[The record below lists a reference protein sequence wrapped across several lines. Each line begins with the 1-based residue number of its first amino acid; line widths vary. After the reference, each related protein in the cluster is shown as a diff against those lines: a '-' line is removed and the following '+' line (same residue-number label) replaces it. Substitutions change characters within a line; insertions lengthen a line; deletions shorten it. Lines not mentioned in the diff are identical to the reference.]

1 MGYDYLSTRCLF
13 KVAIEA
19 RVPERLKE
27 SVESG
32 AGSDTLV
39 RMEVIFAL
47 LVLALLGFPVLV
59 IVLWVRVAGLEDKV
73 ARLTLAKAV
82 QSQPSVTAAETPP
95 PLPPQAVT
103 AAVAPAV
110 ASPVATPVSATPRP
124 LVSVAASSPSKVA
137 PQDPW
142 EGLREM
148 GLLPPAD
155 LNGEYALG
163 SWWAVRVGGAL
174 AVASVVF
181 LGLWL
186 NLYSNLPAWV
196 RLGEIL
202 ALGALALWGGHRLE
216 QSRRDLGRVVFAVGL
231 TVCQFAA
238 WASYGL
244 PDMRIFATPAQAAV
258 LQFFVALIVGGVALA
273 RKDKLIG
280 QISIIFA
287 TVAVALSVQAGSDAL
302 TIGVAAGSIAA
313 LGAVLLSRGGWASS
327 AVLGL
332 VGSLLG
338 LLILY
343 DGRPSSVELT
353 AAIQL
358 GAGLAFLSLWFAD
371 LLGRVESS
379 FDEVQKNTFL
389 CAAFFGPAVLSI
401 SVAVGGDNNRAIAS
415 LIVAVFATVVGFLEL
430 RRRRVAAEIILT
442 SALVFAAAAGAWKV
456 EQRLV
461 WAVWIVAAALT
472 QLIYTRTRSA
482 TLIWVAEGMA
492 AAAVFAY
499 LNQAP
504 AQPWMRL
511 LAPVSVAALA
521 AWRFSWGQESA
532 TAWNLRRTVSLLAL
546 GLLVCYLQSQFPLV
560 DQPWAWLVVLPI
572 VALFREPKLLWAI
585 LPAFVWTHLVVLTS
599 HLGSNPGG
607 IIWPMWWALA
617 LVVLDATAVWFINIL
632 EHGFARF
639 VQGALAFVSAVLLLK
654 ALAAGLNLPSPP
666 VPDAGRAVA
675 LWLGGIALV
684 TALAEGYR
692 LLTNRPTVALV
703 AQVAFL
709 PAFVILATAW
719 AWSEKSL
726 ALTPLWLAGLALAL
740 YGLARLSVG
749 LEQMGSACRVLV
761 GAGLGLLVF
770 IYFDALPGAGVSL
783 LWALAAALVFIL
795 GFVLKT
801 RSYRMLGIVGLVI
814 ATGHVILFD
823 IHDILG
829 RIVACA
835 TVAVAFFGVA
845 WLYGKVVKSNPV
857 EGG

>member
-1 MGYDYLSTRCLF
+1 
-13 KVAIEA
+13 
-19 RVPERLKE
+19 
-27 SVESG
+27 
-32 AGSDTLV
+32 
-39 RMEVIFAL
+39 
-47 LVLALLGFPVLV
+47 
-59 IVLWVRVAGLEDKV
+59 
-73 ARLTLAKAV
+73 
-82 QSQPSVTAAETPP
+82 
-95 PLPPQAVT
+95 
-103 AAVAPAV
+103 
-110 ASPVATPVSATPRP
+110 
-124 LVSVAASSPSKVA
+124 
-137 PQDPW
+137 
-142 EGLREM
+142 M

-155 LNGEYALG
+155 LKGEYALG

-181 LGLWL
+181 LAIWL
-186 NLYSNLPAWV
+186 NLRSALPAWV

-202 ALGALALWGGHRLE
+202 ALGGLGLWGGYRLE

-231 TVCQFAA
+231 TVFQFAA
-238 WASYGL
+238 WASFGMEK
-244 PDMRIFATPAQAAV
+244 MRVLETPAQAAV

-287 TVAVALSVQAGSDAL
+287 TVATGLSVQAGSDAL
-302 TIGVAAGSIAA
+302 TIGVEAGSIAA

-371 LLGRVESS
+371 LLGRVASS
-379 FDEVQKNTFL
+379 FDEAQKNTFL

-401 SVAVGGDNNRAIAS
+401 SVAVGGDNNRATAS
-415 LIVAVFATVVGFLEL
+415 LIVAVFAAVVGFVEL

-482 TLIWVAEGMA
+482 ALIWVAEGMA
-492 AAAVFAY
+492 AAAVFTY

-504 AQPWMRL
+504 VQPWMRL
-511 LAPVSVAALA
+511 LAPVLVAALA
-521 AWRFSWGQESA
+521 AWRFSWGQENFAAS
-532 TAWNLRRTVSLLAL
+532 TLRRTVSLLAL
-546 GLLVCYLQSQFPLV
+546 GLLVCYVQSQFPLV

-572 VALFREPKLLWAI
+572 AALFHEPKLLWAI

-617 LVVLDATAVWFINIL
+617 LVVLDAAAVWFINIL
-632 EHGFARF
+632 EQGFARF
-639 VQGALAFVSAVLLLK
+639 VQGVLVFVSAVLLLK

-684 TALAEGYR
+684 AALAEGYR

-709 PAFVILATAW
+709 PAFVVLATAW
-719 AWSEKSL
+719 SGGEKSL
-726 ALTPLWLAGLALAL
+726 ALTPLWLGGLALAL
-740 YGLARLSVG
+740 YGLVRSSVG
-749 LEQMGSACRVLV
+749 LEQAGSAARALV
-761 GAGLGLLVF
+761 SAGLGLIVF

-783 LWALAAALVFIL
+783 LWALAAALIFIL

-835 TVAVAFFGVA
+835 AVAIAFFGVA

>member
-1 MGYDYLSTRCLF
+1 
-13 KVAIEA
+13 
-19 RVPERLKE
+19 
-27 SVESG
+27 
-32 AGSDTLV
+32 
-39 RMEVIFAL
+39 MEVLLALIAFAL
-47 LVLALLGFPVLV
+47 VMAFPVLV
-59 IVLWVRVAGLEDKV
+59 IALWVRVSSLEAKV
-73 ARLTLAKAV
+73 ARLTSAKAV

-95 PLPPQAVT
+95 PLPAQAVAAAVAPVVAT
-103 AAVAPAV
+103 AVAPAV
-110 ASPVATPVSATPRP
+110 ASPVATPVPAIPRP
-124 LVSVAASSPSKVA
+124 LVSVAASSASKVA

-155 LNGEYALG
+155 LKGEYALG
-163 SWWAVRVGGAL
+163 SWWAVRFGGAL

-181 LGLWL
+181 LALWL

-231 TVCQFAA
+231 AVCQFAA

-244 PDMRIFATPAQAAV
+244 PDMRIFATPAPAAV
-258 LQFFVALIVGGVALA
+258 LQFFVALVIGGVALA
-273 RKDKLIG
+273 RKDQLIG

-353 AAIQL
+353 AAIKL

-371 LLGRVESS
+371 LLGRVASS
-379 FDEVQKNTFL
+379 FDEAQKNTFL

-401 SVAVGGDNNRAIAS
+401 SVAVGGDNSRATAS
-415 LIVAVFATVVGFLEL
+415 LIVAVFATVVGFVEF

-499 LNQAP
+499 LNQSP
-504 AQPWMRL
+504 VQPWMRL
-511 LAPVSVAALA
+511 LAPVSVAVLA
-521 AWRFSWGQESA
+521 AWRFSWGEESA
-532 TAWNLRRTVSLLAL
+532 TALKLRRTVSLLAL
-546 GLLVCYLQSQFPLV
+546 GLLVCYLQSQFPMV
-560 DQPWAWLVVLPI
+560 DQPWAWLVILP
-572 VALFREPKLLWAI
+572 VAALFREPKLLWAI

-599 HLGSNPGG
+599 HLGSNPEG

-617 LVVLDATAVWFINIL
+617 LVVLDASAVWFINIL

-654 ALAAGLNLPSPP
+654 ALAAGLNLPSSP
-666 VPDAGRAVA
+666 VA

-692 LLTNRPTVALV
+692 HLTNRPTVALV

-709 PAFVILATAW
+709 PAFVVLA
-719 AWSEKSL
+719 AWSWQEKSL

-740 YGLARLSVG
+740 YGLARSSIG
-749 LEQMGSACRVLV
+749 LEQTGSAARVLV
-761 GAGLGLLVF
+761 SAGLGLIVF
-770 IYFDALPGAGVSL
+770 IYFNALPGAGVSL

-801 RSYRMLGIVGLVI
+801 RSYRILGIVGLVI

-823 IHDILG
+823 IDDILG

-835 TVAVAFFGVA
+835 AVAVAFFGVA

>member
-1 MGYDYLSTRCLF
+1 
-13 KVAIEA
+13 
-19 RVPERLKE
+19 
-27 SVESG
+27 
-32 AGSDTLV
+32 
-39 RMEVIFAL
+39 MEVLLALIAFAL
-47 LVLALLGFPVLV
+47 VMAFPVLV
-59 IVLWVRVAGLEDKV
+59 IALWVRVSSLEAKV
-73 ARLTLAKAV
+73 ARLISAKAV

-95 PLPPQAVT
+95 PLPAQAVV
-103 AAVAPAV
+103 AAVAPAVAPAV
-110 ASPVATPVSATPRP
+110 ASPVATPVPAIPRP
-124 LVSVAASSPSKVA
+124 LVSVAASSASKVA

-155 LNGEYALG
+155 LKGEYALG

-181 LGLWL
+181 LAIWL
-186 NLYSNLPAWV
+186 NLRSALPAWV

-202 ALGALALWGGHRLE
+202 ALGGLGLWGGYRLE

-231 TVCQFAA
+231 TVFQFAA
-238 WASYGL
+238 WASFGMEK
-244 PDMRIFATPAQAAV
+244 MRVLETPAQAAV

-287 TVAVALSVQAGSDAL
+287 TVATGLSVQAGSDAL
-302 TIGVAAGSIAA
+302 TIGVEAGSIAA

-371 LLGRVESS
+371 LLGRVASS
-379 FDEVQKNTFL
+379 FDEAQKNTFL

-401 SVAVGGDNNRAIAS
+401 SVAVGGDNNRATAS
-415 LIVAVFATVVGFLEL
+415 LIVAVFAAVVGFVEL

-482 TLIWVAEGMA
+482 ALIWVAEGMA
-492 AAAVFAY
+492 AAAVFTY

-504 AQPWMRL
+504 VQPWMRL
-511 LAPVSVAALA
+511 LAPVLVAALA
-521 AWRFSWGQESA
+521 AWRFSWGQENFAAS
-532 TAWNLRRTVSLLAL
+532 TLRRTVSLLAL
-546 GLLVCYLQSQFPLV
+546 GLLVCYVQSQFPLV

-572 VALFREPKLLWAI
+572 AALFREPKLLWAI

-617 LVVLDATAVWFINIL
+617 LVVLDAAAVWFVNIL
-632 EHGFARF
+632 EQGFARF
-639 VQGALAFVSAVLLLK
+639 VQGVLVFVSAVLLLK

-703 AQVAFL
+703 AQLAFL
-709 PAFVILATAW
+709 PAFVVLATAW
-719 AWSEKSL
+719 SGGEKSL
-726 ALTPLWLAGLALAL
+726 ALTPLWLGGLALAL
-740 YGLARLSVG
+740 YGLVRSSVG
-749 LEQMGSACRVLV
+749 LEQAGSAARALV
-761 GAGLGLLVF
+761 SAGLGLIVF

-783 LWALAAALVFIL
+783 LWALAAALIFIL

-835 TVAVAFFGVA
+835 AVAIAFFGVA

>member
-1 MGYDYLSTRCLF
+1 
-13 KVAIEA
+13 
-19 RVPERLKE
+19 
-27 SVESG
+27 
-32 AGSDTLV
+32 
-39 RMEVIFAL
+39 MEVLLALIAFAL
-47 LVLALLGFPVLV
+47 VMAFPVLV
-59 IVLWVRVAGLEDKV
+59 IALWVRVSSLEAKV
-73 ARLTLAKAV
+73 ARLISAKAV

-95 PLPPQAVT
+95 PLPAQAVV
-103 AAVAPAV
+103 AAVVPAVVPAVAPAV
-110 ASPVATPVSATPRP
+110 ASPVATPVPAIPRP
-124 LVSVAASSPSKVA
+124 LVSVAASSASKVA

-155 LNGEYALG
+155 LKGEYALG

-181 LGLWL
+181 LAIWL
-186 NLYSNLPAWV
+186 NLRSALPAWV

-202 ALGALALWGGHRLE
+202 ALGGLGLWGGYRLE

-231 TVCQFAA
+231 TVFQFAA
-238 WASYGL
+238 WASFGMEK
-244 PDMRIFATPAQAAV
+244 MRVLETPAQAAV

-287 TVAVALSVQAGSDAL
+287 TVATGLSVQAGSDAL
-302 TIGVAAGSIAA
+302 TIGVEAGSIAA

-371 LLGRVESS
+371 LLGRVASS
-379 FDEVQKNTFL
+379 FDEAQKNTFL

-401 SVAVGGDNNRAIAS
+401 SVAVGGDNNRATAS
-415 LIVAVFATVVGFLEL
+415 LIVAVFAAVVGFVEL

-482 TLIWVAEGMA
+482 ALIWVAEGMA
-492 AAAVFAY
+492 AAAVFTY

-504 AQPWMRL
+504 VQPWMRL
-511 LAPVSVAALA
+511 LAPVLVAALA
-521 AWRFSWGQESA
+521 AWRFSWGQENFAAS
-532 TAWNLRRTVSLLAL
+532 TLRRTVSLLAL
-546 GLLVCYLQSQFPLV
+546 GLLVCYVQSQFPLV

-572 VALFREPKLLWAI
+572 AALFREPKLLWAI

-617 LVVLDATAVWFINIL
+617 LVVLDAAAVWFINIL
-632 EHGFARF
+632 EQGFARF
-639 VQGALAFVSAVLLLK
+639 VQGVLVFVSAVLLLK

-684 TALAEGYR
+684 AALAEGYR

-703 AQVAFL
+703 AQLAFL
-709 PAFVILATAW
+709 PAFVVLATAW
-719 AWSEKSL
+719 SGGEKSL
-726 ALTPLWLAGLALAL
+726 ALTPLWLGGLALAL
-740 YGLARLSVG
+740 YGLVRSSVG
-749 LEQMGSACRVLV
+749 LEQAGSAARALV
-761 GAGLGLLVF
+761 SAGLGLIVF

-783 LWALAAALVFIL
+783 LWALAAALIFIL

-835 TVAVAFFGVA
+835 AVAIAFFGVA

>member
-1 MGYDYLSTRCLF
+1 ME
-13 KVAIEA
+13 KM
-19 RVPERLKE
+19 RV
-27 SVESG
+27 
-32 AGSDTLV
+32 
-39 RMEVIFAL
+39 
-47 LVLALLGFPVLV
+47 
-59 IVLWVRVAGLEDKV
+59 LE
-73 ARLTLAKAV
+73 
-82 QSQPSVTAAETPP
+82 
-95 PLPPQAVT
+95 
-103 AAVAPAV
+103 
-110 ASPVATPVSATPRP
+110 
-124 LVSVAASSPSKVA
+124 
-137 PQDPW
+137 
-142 EGLREM
+142 
-148 GLLPPAD
+148 
-155 LNGEYALG
+155 
-163 SWWAVRVGGAL
+163 
-174 AVASVVF
+174 
-181 LGLWL
+181 
-186 NLYSNLPAWV
+186 
-196 RLGEIL
+196 
-202 ALGALALWGGHRLE
+202 
-216 QSRRDLGRVVFAVGL
+216 
-231 TVCQFAA
+231 
-238 WASYGL
+238 
-244 PDMRIFATPAQAAV
+244 TPAQAAV

-287 TVAVALSVQAGSDAL
+287 TVATGLSVQAGSDAL
-302 TIGVAAGSIAA
+302 TIGVEAGSIAA

-371 LLGRVESS
+371 LLGRVASS
-379 FDEVQKNTFL
+379 FDEAQKNTFL

-401 SVAVGGDNNRAIAS
+401 SVAVGGDNNRATAS
-415 LIVAVFATVVGFLEL
+415 LIVAVFAAVVGFVEL

-482 TLIWVAEGMA
+482 ALIWVAEGMA
-492 AAAVFAY
+492 AAAVFTY

-504 AQPWMRL
+504 VQPWMRL
-511 LAPVSVAALA
+511 LAPVLVAALA
-521 AWRFSWGQESA
+521 AWRFSWGQENFAAS
-532 TAWNLRRTVSLLAL
+532 TLRRTVSLLAL
-546 GLLVCYLQSQFPLV
+546 GLLVCYVQSQFPLV

-572 VALFREPKLLWAI
+572 AALFREPKLLWAI

-617 LVVLDATAVWFINIL
+617 LVVLDAAAVWFINIL

-654 ALAAGLNLPSPP
+654 ALAVWLNLPSPP

-703 AQVAFL
+703 AQLAFL
-709 PAFVILATAW
+709 PAFVVLATAW
-719 AWSEKSL
+719 SGGEKSL
-726 ALTPLWLAGLALAL
+726 ALTPLWLGGLALAL
-740 YGLARLSVG
+740 YGLVRSSVG
-749 LEQMGSACRVLV
+749 LEQAGSAARALV
-761 GAGLGLLVF
+761 SAGLGLIVF

-783 LWALAAALVFIL
+783 LWALAAALIFIL

-835 TVAVAFFGVA
+835 AVAIAFFGVA

>member
-1 MGYDYLSTRCLF
+1 
-13 KVAIEA
+13 
-19 RVPERLKE
+19 
-27 SVESG
+27 
-32 AGSDTLV
+32 
-39 RMEVIFAL
+39 MEVLLALIAFAL
-47 LVLALLGFPVLV
+47 VMAFPVLV
-59 IVLWVRVAGLEDKV
+59 IALWVRVSSLEAKV
-73 ARLTLAKAV
+73 ARLTANPIVTPK
-82 QSQPSVTAAETPP
+82 PSVTAAETPP
-95 PLPPQAVT
+95 PLPAQAVV
-103 AAVAPAV
+103 AAVVPAVAPAV
-110 ASPVATPVSATPRP
+110 ASPVATPVPAIPRP
-124 LVSVAASSPSKVA
+124 LVSVAASSASKVA

-155 LNGEYALG
+155 LKGEYALG

-181 LGLWL
+181 LAIWL
-186 NLYSNLPAWV
+186 NLRSALPAWV

-202 ALGALALWGGHRLE
+202 ALGGLGLWGGYRLE

-231 TVCQFAA
+231 TVFQFAA
-238 WASYGL
+238 WASFGMEK
-244 PDMRIFATPAQAAV
+244 MRVLETPAQAAV

-287 TVAVALSVQAGSDAL
+287 TVATGLSVQAGSDAL
-302 TIGVAAGSIAA
+302 TIGVEAGSIAA

-371 LLGRVESS
+371 LLGRVASS
-379 FDEVQKNTFL
+379 FDEAQKNTFL

-401 SVAVGGDNNRAIAS
+401 SVAVGGDNNRATAS
-415 LIVAVFATVVGFLEL
+415 LIVAVFAAVVGFVEL

-482 TLIWVAEGMA
+482 ALIWVAEGMA
-492 AAAVFAY
+492 AAAVFTY

-504 AQPWMRL
+504 VQPWMRL
-511 LAPVSVAALA
+511 LAPVLVAALA
-521 AWRFSWGQESA
+521 AWRFSWGQENFAAS
-532 TAWNLRRTVSLLAL
+532 TLRRTVSLLAL
-546 GLLVCYLQSQFPLV
+546 GLLVCYVQSQFPLV

-572 VALFREPKLLWAI
+572 AALFHEPKLLWAI

-617 LVVLDATAVWFINIL
+617 LVVLDAAAVWFINIL
-632 EHGFARF
+632 EQGFARF
-639 VQGALAFVSAVLLLK
+639 VQGVLVFVSAVLLLK

-684 TALAEGYR
+684 AALAEGYR

-703 AQVAFL
+703 AQLAFL
-709 PAFVILATAW
+709 PAFVVLATAW
-719 AWSEKSL
+719 SGGEKSL
-726 ALTPLWLAGLALAL
+726 ALTPLWLGGLALAL
-740 YGLARLSVG
+740 YGLVRSSVG
-749 LEQMGSACRVLV
+749 LEQAGSAARALV
-761 GAGLGLLVF
+761 SAGLGLIVF

-783 LWALAAALVFIL
+783 LWALAAALIFIL

-835 TVAVAFFGVA
+835 AVAVAFFGVA

>member
-1 MGYDYLSTRCLF
+1 
-13 KVAIEA
+13 
-19 RVPERLKE
+19 
-27 SVESG
+27 
-32 AGSDTLV
+32 
-39 RMEVIFAL
+39 MEVLLALIAFAL
-47 LVLALLGFPVLV
+47 VMAFPVLV
-59 IVLWVRVAGLEDKV
+59 IALWVRVSSLEAKV
-73 ARLTLAKAV
+73 ARLTANPIVTTK
-82 QSQPSVTAAETPP
+82 PSVTAAETPP
-95 PLPPQAVT
+95 PLPAQAVV
-103 AAVAPAV
+103 AAVAPAVAPAV
-110 ASPVATPVSATPRP
+110 ASPVATPVPAIPRP
-124 LVSVAASSPSKVA
+124 LVSVAASSASKVA

-155 LNGEYALG
+155 LKGEYALG

-181 LGLWL
+181 LAIWL
-186 NLYSNLPAWV
+186 NLRSALPAWV

-202 ALGALALWGGHRLE
+202 ALGGLGLWGGYRLE

-231 TVCQFAA
+231 TVFQFAA
-238 WASYGL
+238 WASFGMEK
-244 PDMRIFATPAQAAV
+244 MRVLETPAQAAV

-287 TVAVALSVQAGSDAL
+287 TVATGLSVQAGSDAL
-302 TIGVAAGSIAA
+302 TIGVEAGSIAA

-371 LLGRVESS
+371 LLGRVASS
-379 FDEVQKNTFL
+379 FDEAQKNTFL

-401 SVAVGGDNNRAIAS
+401 SVAVGGDNNRATAS
-415 LIVAVFATVVGFLEL
+415 LIVAVFAAVVGFVEL

-482 TLIWVAEGMA
+482 ALIWVAEGMA
-492 AAAVFAY
+492 AAAVFTY

-504 AQPWMRL
+504 VQPWMRL
-511 LAPVSVAALA
+511 LAPVLVAALA
-521 AWRFSWGQESA
+521 AWRFSWGQENFAAS
-532 TAWNLRRTVSLLAL
+532 TLRRTVSLLAL
-546 GLLVCYLQSQFPLV
+546 GLLVCYVQSQFPLV

-572 VALFREPKLLWAI
+572 AALFREPKLLWAI

-617 LVVLDATAVWFINIL
+617 LVVLDAAAVWFINIL
-632 EHGFARF
+632 EQGFARF
-639 VQGALAFVSAVLLLK
+639 VQGVLVFVSAVLLLK

-684 TALAEGYR
+684 AALAEGYR

-703 AQVAFL
+703 AQLAFL
-709 PAFVILATAW
+709 PAFVVLATAW
-719 AWSEKSL
+719 SGGEKSL
-726 ALTPLWLAGLALAL
+726 ALTPLWLGGLALAL
-740 YGLARLSVG
+740 YGLVRSSVG
-749 LEQMGSACRVLV
+749 LEQAGSAARALV
-761 GAGLGLLVF
+761 SAGLGLIVF

-783 LWALAAALVFIL
+783 LWALAAALIFIL

-835 TVAVAFFGVA
+835 AVAVAFFGVA

>member
-1 MGYDYLSTRCLF
+1 M
-13 KVAIEA
+13 
-19 RVPERLKE
+19 
-27 SVESG
+27 
-32 AGSDTLV
+32 
-39 RMEVIFAL
+39 
-47 LVLALLGFPVLV
+47 
-59 IVLWVRVAGLEDKV
+59 
-73 ARLTLAKAV
+73 
-82 QSQPSVTAAETPP
+82 
-95 PLPPQAVT
+95 
-103 AAVAPAV
+103 
-110 ASPVATPVSATPRP
+110 
-124 LVSVAASSPSKVA
+124 SVAASSASKVA

-155 LNGEYALG
+155 LKGEYALG

-181 LGLWL
+181 LALWL

-202 ALGALALWGGHRLE
+202 ALGGLGLWGGYRLE

-231 TVCQFAA
+231 TVFQFAA
-238 WASYGL
+238 WASFGMEK
-244 PDMRIFATPAQAAV
+244 MRVLETPAQAAV

-287 TVAVALSVQAGSDAL
+287 TVATGLSVQAGSDAL
-302 TIGVAAGSIAA
+302 TIGVEAGSIAA

-332 VGSLLG
+332 VGSLLA

-371 LLGRVESS
+371 LLGRVASS
-379 FDEVQKNTFL
+379 FDEAQKNTFL

-401 SVAVGGDNNRAIAS
+401 SVAVGGDNNRATAS
-415 LIVAVFATVVGFLEL
+415 LIVAVFAAVVGFVEL

-482 TLIWVAEGMA
+482 ALIWVAEGMA
-492 AAAVFAY
+492 AAAVFTY

-504 AQPWMRL
+504 VQPWMRL
-511 LAPVSVAALA
+511 LAPVLVAALA
-521 AWRFSWGQESA
+521 AWRFSWGQENFAAS
-532 TAWNLRRTVSLLAL
+532 TLRRTVSLLAL
-546 GLLVCYLQSQFPLV
+546 GLLVCYVQSQFPLV

-572 VALFREPKLLWAI
+572 AALFREPKLLWAI

-617 LVVLDATAVWFINIL
+617 LVVLDAAAVWFINIL

-654 ALAAGLNLPSPP
+654 ALAVWLNLPSPP

-703 AQVAFL
+703 AQLAFL
-709 PAFVILATAW
+709 PAFVVLATAW
-719 AWSEKSL
+719 SGGEKSL
-726 ALTPLWLAGLALAL
+726 ALTPLWLGGLALAL
-740 YGLARLSVG
+740 YGLVRSSVG
-749 LEQMGSACRVLV
+749 LEQAGSAARALV
-761 GAGLGLLVF
+761 SAGLGLIVF

-783 LWALAAALVFIL
+783 LWALAAALIFIL

-835 TVAVAFFGVA
+835 AVAVAFFGVA

>member
-1 MGYDYLSTRCLF
+1 
-13 KVAIEA
+13 
-19 RVPERLKE
+19 
-27 SVESG
+27 
-32 AGSDTLV
+32 
-39 RMEVIFAL
+39 MEVLLALIAFAL
-47 LVLALLGFPVLV
+47 VMAFPVLV
-59 IVLWVRVAGLEDKV
+59 IALWVRVSSLEAKV
-73 ARLTLAKAV
+73 ARLISAKAV

-95 PLPPQAVT
+95 PLPAQAVV
-103 AAVAPAV
+103 AAVAPAVAPAV
-110 ASPVATPVSATPRP
+110 ASPVATPVPAIPRP
-124 LVSVAASSPSKVA
+124 LVSVAASSASKVA
-137 PQDPW
+137 PLDPW

-155 LNGEYALG
+155 LKGEYALG

-181 LGLWL
+181 LAIWL
-186 NLYSNLPAWV
+186 NLRSTLPAWV

-202 ALGALALWGGHRLE
+202 ALGGLGLWGGHRLE

-231 TVCQFAA
+231 TVFQFAA
-238 WASYGL
+238 WASFGMEK
-244 PDMRIFATPAQAAV
+244 MRVLETPAQAAV

-287 TVAVALSVQAGSDAL
+287 TVATGLSVQAGSDAL
-302 TIGVAAGSIAA
+302 TIGVEAGSIAA

-371 LLGRVESS
+371 LLGRVASS
-379 FDEVQKNTFL
+379 FDEAQKNTFL

-401 SVAVGGDNNRAIAS
+401 SVAVGGDNNRATAS
-415 LIVAVFATVVGFLEL
+415 LIVAVFAAVVGFVEL

-482 TLIWVAEGMA
+482 ALIWVAEGMA
-492 AAAVFAY
+492 AAAVFTY

-504 AQPWMRL
+504 VQPWMRL
-511 LAPVSVAALA
+511 LAPVLVAALA
-521 AWRFSWGQESA
+521 AWRFSWGQENFAAS
-532 TAWNLRRTVSLLAL
+532 TLRRTVSLLAL
-546 GLLVCYLQSQFPLV
+546 GLLVCYVQSQFPLV

-572 VALFREPKLLWAI
+572 AALFREPKLLWAI

-617 LVVLDATAVWFINIL
+617 LVVLDAAAVWFINIL

-654 ALAAGLNLPSPP
+654 ALAVWLNLPSPP

-684 TALAEGYR
+684 AALAEGYR

-709 PAFVILATAW
+709 PAFVVLATAW
-719 AWSEKSL
+719 SGGEKSL
-726 ALTPLWLAGLALAL
+726 ALTPLWLGGLALAL
-740 YGLARLSVG
+740 YGLVRSSVG
-749 LEQMGSACRVLV
+749 LEQAGSAARVLV
-761 GAGLGLLVF
+761 SAGLGLIVF

-783 LWALAAALVFIL
+783 LWALAAALIFIL

-835 TVAVAFFGVA
+835 AVAIAFFGVA

>member
-1 MGYDYLSTRCLF
+1 
-13 KVAIEA
+13 
-19 RVPERLKE
+19 
-27 SVESG
+27 
-32 AGSDTLV
+32 
-39 RMEVIFAL
+39 MEVLLALIAFAL
-47 LVLALLGFPVLV
+47 VMAFPVLV
-59 IVLWVRVAGLEDKV
+59 IALWVRVSSLEAKV
-73 ARLTLAKAV
+73 ARLTANPIVTTK
-82 QSQPSVTAAETPP
+82 PSVTAAETPP
-95 PLPPQAVT
+95 PLPAQAVV
-103 AAVAPAV
+103 AAVVPAVAPAV
-110 ASPVATPVSATPRP
+110 ASPVATPVPAIPRP
-124 LVSVAASSPSKVA
+124 LVSVAASSASKVA

-155 LNGEYALG
+155 LKGEYALG

-181 LGLWL
+181 LAIWL
-186 NLYSNLPAWV
+186 NLRSALPAWV

-202 ALGALALWGGHRLE
+202 ALGGLGLWGGYRLE

-231 TVCQFAA
+231 TVFQFAA
-238 WASYGL
+238 WASFGMEK
-244 PDMRIFATPAQAAV
+244 MRVLETPAQAAV

-287 TVAVALSVQAGSDAL
+287 TVATGLSVQAGSDAL
-302 TIGVAAGSIAA
+302 TIGVEAGSIAA

-371 LLGRVESS
+371 LLGRVASS
-379 FDEVQKNTFL
+379 FDEAQKNTFL

-401 SVAVGGDNNRAIAS
+401 SVAVGGDNNRATAS
-415 LIVAVFATVVGFLEL
+415 LIVAVFAAVVGFVEL

-482 TLIWVAEGMA
+482 ALIWVAEGMA
-492 AAAVFAY
+492 AAAVFTY

-504 AQPWMRL
+504 VQPWMRL
-511 LAPVSVAALA
+511 LAPVLVAALA
-521 AWRFSWGQESA
+521 AWRFSWGQENFAAS
-532 TAWNLRRTVSLLAL
+532 TLRRTVSLLAL
-546 GLLVCYLQSQFPLV
+546 GLLVCYVQSQFPLV

-572 VALFREPKLLWAI
+572 AALFREPKLLWAI

-617 LVVLDATAVWFINIL
+617 LVVLDAAAVWFINIL
-632 EHGFARF
+632 EQGFARF
-639 VQGALAFVSAVLLLK
+639 VQGVLVFVSAVLLLK

-703 AQVAFL
+703 AQLAFL
-709 PAFVILATAW
+709 PAFVVLATAW
-719 AWSEKSL
+719 SGGEKSL
-726 ALTPLWLAGLALAL
+726 ALTPLWLGGLALAL
-740 YGLARLSVG
+740 YGLVRSSVG
-749 LEQMGSACRVLV
+749 LEQVGSAARALV
-761 GAGLGLLVF
+761 SAGLGLIVF

-783 LWALAAALVFIL
+783 LWALAAALIFIL

-835 TVAVAFFGVA
+835 AVAVAFFGVA

>member
-1 MGYDYLSTRCLF
+1 M
-13 KVAIEA
+13 
-19 RVPERLKE
+19 
-27 SVESG
+27 
-32 AGSDTLV
+32 
-39 RMEVIFAL
+39 
-47 LVLALLGFPVLV
+47 
-59 IVLWVRVAGLEDKV
+59 
-73 ARLTLAKAV
+73 
-82 QSQPSVTAAETPP
+82 
-95 PLPPQAVT
+95 
-103 AAVAPAV
+103 
-110 ASPVATPVSATPRP
+110 
-124 LVSVAASSPSKVA
+124 
-137 PQDPW
+137 
-142 EGLREM
+142 
-148 GLLPPAD
+148 
-155 LNGEYALG
+155 G

-181 LGLWL
+181 LAIWL
-186 NLYSNLPAWV
+186 NLRSALPAWV

-202 ALGALALWGGHRLE
+202 ALGGLGLWGGYRLE

-231 TVCQFAA
+231 TVFQFAA
-238 WASYGL
+238 WASFGMEK
-244 PDMRIFATPAQAAV
+244 MRVLETPAQAAV

-287 TVAVALSVQAGSDAL
+287 TVATGLSVQAGSDAL
-302 TIGVAAGSIAA
+302 TIGVEAGSIAA

-332 VGSLLG
+332 VGSLLA

-371 LLGRVESS
+371 LLGRVASS
-379 FDEVQKNTFL
+379 FDEAQKNTFL

-401 SVAVGGDNNRAIAS
+401 SVAVGGDNNRATAS
-415 LIVAVFATVVGFLEL
+415 LIVAVFAAVVGFVEL

-482 TLIWVAEGMA
+482 ALIWVAEGMA
-492 AAAVFAY
+492 AAAVFTY

-504 AQPWMRL
+504 VQPWMRL
-511 LAPVSVAALA
+511 LAPVLVAALA
-521 AWRFSWGQESA
+521 AWRFSWGQENFAAS
-532 TAWNLRRTVSLLAL
+532 TLRRTVSLLAL
-546 GLLVCYLQSQFPLV
+546 GLLVCYVQSQFPLV

-572 VALFREPKLLWAI
+572 AALFREPKLLWAI

-617 LVVLDATAVWFINIL
+617 LVVLDAAAVWFINIL
-632 EHGFARF
+632 EQGFARF
-639 VQGALAFVSAVLLLK
+639 VQGVLVFVSAVLLLK
-654 ALAAGLNLPSPP
+654 ALAVWLNLPSPP

-703 AQVAFL
+703 AQLAFL
-709 PAFVILATAW
+709 PAFVVLATAW
-719 AWSEKSL
+719 SGGEKSL
-726 ALTPLWLAGLALAL
+726 ALTPLWLGGLALAL
-740 YGLARLSVG
+740 YGLVRSSVG
-749 LEQMGSACRVLV
+749 LEQAGSAARALV
-761 GAGLGLLVF
+761 SAGLGLIVF

-783 LWALAAALVFIL
+783 LWALAAALIFIL

-835 TVAVAFFGVA
+835 AVAIAFFGVA

>member
-1 MGYDYLSTRCLF
+1 
-13 KVAIEA
+13 
-19 RVPERLKE
+19 
-27 SVESG
+27 
-32 AGSDTLV
+32 
-39 RMEVIFAL
+39 MEVLLALAAFAL
-47 LVLALLGFPVLV
+47 VMAFPVIV
-59 IVLWVRVAGLEDKV
+59 IALWFRVSSLEAKV
-73 ARLTLAKAV
+73 TRLTSAKAV
-82 QSQPSVTAAETPP
+82 QSQPSVSAAETPP
-95 PLPPQAVT
+95 PLPAQAVA

-110 ASPVATPVSATPRP
+110 ALPFATPVPAIPRP
-124 LVSVAASSPSKVA
+124 LVSVAASSASKVA

-155 LNGEYALG
+155 LKGEYALG

-181 LGLWL
+181 LAIWL
-186 NLYSNLPAWV
+186 NLRSTLPAWV

-231 TVCQFAA
+231 TVFQFAA
-238 WASYGL
+238 WASFGMEK
-244 PDMRIFATPAQAAV
+244 MRVLETPAQAAV
-258 LQFFVALIVGGVALA
+258 LQFLVALIVGGVALA

-287 TVAVALSVQAGSDAL
+287 TVATGLSVQAGSDAL
-302 TIGVAAGSIAA
+302 TIGVEAGSIAA

-358 GAGLAFLSLWFAD
+358 GAGLAFLSLWFAN
-371 LLGRVESS
+371 LLGRVASS
-379 FDEVQKNTFL
+379 FDEAQKNAFL

-401 SVAVGGDNNRAIAS
+401 LVAVGGDNNRATAS
-415 LIVAVFATVVGFLEL
+415 LIVAVFATVVGFVEL

-482 TLIWVAEGMA
+482 ALIWVAEGMA

-499 LNQAP
+499 LNQSP
-504 AQPWMRL
+504 VQPWMRL

-546 GLLVCYLQSQFPLV
+546 GMLVCYLQSQFPMV
-560 DQPWAWLVVLPI
+560 DQPWAWLVILP
-572 VALFREPKLLWAI
+572 VAALFREPKLLWAI

-599 HLGSNPGG
+599 HLGSNPEG
-607 IIWPMWWALA
+607 IIWSMWWALA
-617 LVVLDATAVWFINIL
+617 LVVLDASAVWFINIL

-654 ALAAGLNLPSPP
+654 ALAAGLNLPSSP
-666 VPDAGRAVA
+666 VT
-675 LWLGGIALV
+675 LWLCGIALV

-692 LLTNRPTVALV
+692 HLTNRPTVALV

-709 PAFVILATAW
+709 PAFVVLAAW
-719 AWSEKSL
+719 PWQEKSL

-740 YGLARLSVG
+740 YGLARFSVG
-749 LEQMGSACRVLV
+749 LEQAGSACRALIC
-761 GAGLGLLVF
+761 AGLSSVVF
-770 IYFDALPGAGVSL
+770 VYFFALPGAGVSL
-783 LWALAAALVFIL
+783 FWALTAALVFIL
-795 GFVLKT
+795 GFALKT
-801 RSYRMLGIVGLVI
+801 RAYRMLGIAGLVI
-814 ATGHVILFD
+814 ATGHIILFD
-823 IHDILG
+823 IQDILG

-835 TVAVAFFGVA
+835 AVAVAFFGVA
-845 WLYGKVVKSNPV
+845 WLYGKVVKPSAAASDV
-857 EGG
+857 

>member
-1 MGYDYLSTRCLF
+1 
-13 KVAIEA
+13 
-19 RVPERLKE
+19 
-27 SVESG
+27 
-32 AGSDTLV
+32 
-39 RMEVIFAL
+39 MEVLLALIAFAL
-47 LVLALLGFPVLV
+47 VMAFPVLV
-59 IVLWVRVAGLEDKV
+59 IALWVRVSSLEAKV
-73 ARLTLAKAV
+73 ARLTANPIVTTK
-82 QSQPSVTAAETPP
+82 PSVTAAETPP
-95 PLPPQAVT
+95 PLPAQAVV
-103 AAVAPAV
+103 AAVVPAVAPAV
-110 ASPVATPVSATPRP
+110 ASPVATPVPAIPRP
-124 LVSVAASSPSKVA
+124 LVSVAASSASKVA

-155 LNGEYALG
+155 LKGEYALG

-181 LGLWL
+181 LAIWL
-186 NLYSNLPAWV
+186 NLRSALPAWV

-202 ALGALALWGGHRLE
+202 ALGGLGLWGGYRLE

-231 TVCQFAA
+231 TVFQFAA
-238 WASYGL
+238 WASFGMEK
-244 PDMRIFATPAQAAV
+244 MRVLETPAQAAV

-287 TVAVALSVQAGSDAL
+287 TVATGLSVQAGSDAL
-302 TIGVAAGSIAA
+302 TIGVEAGSIAA

-371 LLGRVESS
+371 LLGRVASS
-379 FDEVQKNTFL
+379 FDEAQKNTFL

-401 SVAVGGDNNRAIAS
+401 SVAVGGDNNRATAS
-415 LIVAVFATVVGFLEL
+415 LIVAVFAAVVGFVEL

-482 TLIWVAEGMA
+482 ALIWVAEGMA
-492 AAAVFAY
+492 AAAVFTY

-504 AQPWMRL
+504 VQPWMRL
-511 LAPVSVAALA
+511 LAPVLVAALA
-521 AWRFSWGQESA
+521 AWRFSWGQENFAAS
-532 TAWNLRRTVSLLAL
+532 TLRRTVSLLAL
-546 GLLVCYLQSQFPLV
+546 GLLVCYVQSQFPLV

-572 VALFREPKLLWAI
+572 AALFREPKLLWAI

-617 LVVLDATAVWFINIL
+617 LVVLDAAAVWFINIL
-632 EHGFARF
+632 EQGFARF
-639 VQGALAFVSAVLLLK
+639 VQGVLVFVSAVLLLK
-654 ALAAGLNLPSPP
+654 ALAVWLNLPSPP

-684 TALAEGYR
+684 AALAEGYR

-709 PAFVILATAW
+709 PAFVVLATAW
-719 AWSEKSL
+719 SGGEKSL
-726 ALTPLWLAGLALAL
+726 ALTPLWLGGLALAL
-740 YGLARLSVG
+740 YGLVRSSVG
-749 LEQMGSACRVLV
+749 LEQAGSAARALV
-761 GAGLGLLVF
+761 SAGLGLIVF

-783 LWALAAALVFIL
+783 LWALAAALIFIL

-835 TVAVAFFGVA
+835 AVAVAFFGVA